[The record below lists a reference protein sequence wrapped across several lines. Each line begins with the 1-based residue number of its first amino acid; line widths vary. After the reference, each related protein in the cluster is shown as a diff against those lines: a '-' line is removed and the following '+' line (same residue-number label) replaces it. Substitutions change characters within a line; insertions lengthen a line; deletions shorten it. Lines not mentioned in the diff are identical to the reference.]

1 MRVAIVTESFLPSVN
16 GVTNSVL
23 RVVDSLLGEG
33 HDVMVIA
40 PTAPKEGYRGV
51 KVITTPSLMLAGFPV
66 AIPTPAVAAE
76 LDAFAPE
83 LIHAAA
89 PFWLGGSA
97 IAYAAKKDIPSVA
110 VYQTDVSGYME
121 RYGLDLAAPVI
132 DGITSAIHRQ
142 ASLSLAP
149 TPDGVEYLT
158 RLGVERTAL
167 WGRGVDTELFQ
178 PSRRGTP
185 AVSQL
190 RERVAPQGGF
200 IVGYVG
206 RLAPEK
212 QVERM
217 KELCGLPGVTLLIVG
232 DGPSRLELEDSFR
245 GYPAVFTGRLGGD
258 DLANAYAAMDVFVHC
273 GTEETFGQTIQEAQA
288 TGLPVVA
295 PRVGGQR
302 HLIRH
307 GESGFLVD
315 PGRWGS
321 YRDQVS
327 ELLSD
332 DLLRARV
339 SHAAEEA
346 VSHKTWQ
353 ANNEALLEFYR
364 ELVAATPVSVLAA

>member
-1 MRVAIVTESFLPSVN
+1 MRVAIVTESFLPSIN

-23 RVVDSLLGEG
+23 RVADSLLGEG
-33 HDVMVIA
+33 HEVMVIA

-51 KVITTPSLMLAGFPV
+51 KVITTPSVILAGFPV

-76 LDAFAPE
+76 LDAFAPD

-89 PFWLGGSA
+89 PFWLGGSS

-121 RYGLDLAAPVI
+121 RYGLDFAAPVI
-132 DGITSAIHRQ
+132 DGSTSAIHRQ

-149 TPDGVEYLT
+149 TPDGVEYL
-158 RLGVERTAL
+158 RSFGVERTAL
-167 WGRGVDTELFQ
+167 WGRGVDTELFHPRRRAT
-178 PSRRGTP
+178 PS
-185 AVSQL
+185 VSQL
-190 RERVAPQGGF
+190 RERVAPEGGF
-200 IVGYVG
+200 VVGYVG

-217 KELCGLPGVTLLIVG
+217 KELCGLPGVALLIVG
-232 DGPSRLELEDSFR
+232 DGPSRLELKDSFR

-258 DLANAYAAMDVFVHC
+258 DLAEAYAAMDVFVHC

-302 HLIRH
+302 HLIRQ
-307 GESGFLVD
+307 GETGFLVD
-315 PGRWGS
+315 PSRWGS

-364 ELVAATPVSVLAA
+364 ELVAATPVPALAA